1 MTAVLTLILRILLLT
16 LAYLFVG
23 WISYMIYKDFHHAR
37 KAEKASEVPVITL
50 ITNTDQGQI
59 RREYRDLNVI
69 IGRDPACDLSLQDE
83 TISAR
88 HCQLSYKHNRWWA
101 EDLGSTNGTF
111 LNENSIESPV
121 ILTDDDIL
129 RLGRIK
135 ILINTNR

>member
-1 MTAVLTLILRILLLT
+1 VTAILALILRILLLT

-23 WISYMIYKDFHHAR
+23 WIAYLIYKDLHQAT
-37 KAEKASEVPVITL
+37 KAEKPSEVPVLTL
-50 ITNTDQGQI
+50 ITNTEQGQI
-59 RREYRDLNVI
+59 QQEYQDANVI

-88 HCQLSYKHNRWWA
+88 HCQISYKHNRWWA

-111 LNENSIESPV
+111 LNENGIESPV
-121 ILTDDDIL
+121 ILTDGDIL